1 MELSRHES
9 NDGAH
14 GSRWAL
20 GGKLL
25 PADFTLSHLLA
36 VSRDRLAGLLQA
48 LPVGDTAT
56 GRRLPPIDRHQ
67 EVWAA
72 GVTYL
77 RSRDAREA
85 ETQVR
90 DVYSKVYDAER
101 PELFMKSVGWRV
113 VGHES
118 VLYLRRDSKWNVP
131 EPELVLVVNAL
142 GEVVGYCA
150 GNDMSSRD
158 IEGENPLY
166 LPQAKVFK
174 TSCVLGPTLHLAS
187 ANELRDIEIQ
197 LTISRN
203 GVPAF
208 TGETRTSRMKRRLEE
223 LVGYLGRELE
233 FPEGVFL
240 MTGTGIVPEESF
252 TLQSGDVIDIRV
264 GACRIVN
271 PIG

>member
-1 MELSRHES
+1 MELTRHETM
-9 NDGAH
+9 DGPH
-14 GSRWAL
+14 PWRWAW
-20 GGKLL
+20 GGKRL
-25 PADFTLSHLLA
+25 PVDFALAHFLA
-36 VSRDRLAGLLQA
+36 VRRDRLAGFLDA
-48 LPVGDTAT
+48 LPTDGPAT
-56 GRRLPPIDRHQ
+56 GRLLPPIDRHQ

-90 DVYSKVYDAER
+90 DVYSRVYDADR
-101 PELFMKSVGWRV
+101 PELFMKSIGWRV

-118 VLYLRRDSKWNVP
+118 VLELRRDSRWNVP
-131 EPELVLVVNAL
+131 EPELVLVVNAF
-142 GEVVGYCA
+142 GEVVAYCA

-174 TSCVLGPTLHLAS
+174 TSCVLGPSLHLAS
-187 ANELRDIEIQ
+187 SEELSDVEIR
-197 LTISRN
+197 LAITRK
-203 GVPAF
+203 GEVAF
-208 TGETRTSRMKRRLEE
+208 SGETRTSLMKRKLDE
-223 LVGYLGRELE
+223 LVSYLGRELA

-240 MTGTGIVPEESF
+240 MTGTGIVPDDAF

-271 PIG
+271 NIG